1 MSFDPDISGYF
12 PNIVVGGSD
21 YTVPFSDLQSV
32 SSGNA
37 GDVREFLYSVLE
49 GVADEYLDPATSGST
64 QMSVTRSSTVPN
76 DTTIRKSYTVAFN
89 LDFPATTVKDE
100 PA

>member
-1 MSFDPDISGYF
+1 MAFDPDISGYF
-12 PNIVVGGSD
+12 SGISFD
-21 YTVPFSDLQSV
+21 STEYTIPFTALQSV
-32 SSGNA
+32 DSGNA

-64 QMSVTRSSTVPN
+64 QMSVTRASTVPN
-76 DTTIRKSYTVAFN
+76 DTTIRKSYTVSFN

-100 PA
+100 A